1 VALIVQFFNC
11 SKLFFW
17 RNFYFSIVNLSEFE
31 FLRGNWPFQYHKI
44 AKKKRGEEKGPT
56 IGAFFT
62 SFISIFCDVAKV
74 VIMQRLI
81 EANFCY

>member
-1 VALIVQFFNC
+1 MALIVQFFNC

-44 AKKKRGEEKGPT
+44 AKKKGEEKGST
-56 IGAFFT
+56 RGFF
-62 SFISIFCDVAKV
+62 SPLFFQFFVVVANV
-74 VIMQRLI
+74 VIMQRLN